1 MKGIV
6 FTEFIEMV
14 EDRFTA
20 ATADRMLEAVDLPS
34 GGVYT
39 SVGTYDSAEM
49 VSLVKVLSALV
60 SVSEPD
66 LLRTF
71 GQHLFGQFVQKFP
84 SFFQGIDTPET
95 FLARVDGFVHV
106 EVRKLYP
113 DAELP
118 TFACEGGGPVPLVM
132 TYHSPRNFPDL
143 AEGLILGCYAH
154 FGQAVVVRRVE
165 VAVNPPAIR
174 FVLSS
179 PEPA

>member
-6 FTEFIEMV
+6 FTEFLEMV

-20 ATADRMLEAVDLPS
+20 ATADRMLEAVALPS

-49 VSLVKVLSALV
+49 VSLVKALSALV
-60 SVSEPD
+60 SVPVPD
-66 LLRTF
+66 LLKAF

-84 SFFQGIDTPET
+84 GFFIGIDGPET
-95 FLARVDGFVHV
+95 FLARVDGLVHV

-118 TFACEGGGPVPLVM
+118 TFACEGGGPVPFAM
-132 TYHSPRNFPDL
+132 TYRSPRNFPDL
-143 AEGLILGCYAH
+143 AEGLIVGCYSH
-154 FGQAVVVRRVE
+154 FGQHVVIRREEAVGT
-165 VAVNPPAIR
+165 PPAIR
-174 FVLSS
+174 FVMSS